1 MQNNQ
6 ELIRGYRAKG
16 EIIEWNDC
24 KLTKEEIDEV
34 IQSFIITNKVKV
46 LNQQV
51 YRENNGM
58 IINEELFQKRC
69 KQGAY
74 LVYLLSDCEMGSE
87 GLSGWMYYAVAHG
100 STDEEIYNDWVEQ
113 CKVIYGVDLSE
124 NLECINGKWFCYY
137 ELVKNELPS
146 CVYGNS
152 QPLYIEKCYSKHID

>member
-1 MQNNQ
+1 
-6 ELIRGYRAKG
+6 
-16 EIIEWNDC
+16 
-24 KLTKEEIDEV
+24 
-34 IQSFIITNKVKV
+34 
-46 LNQQV
+46 
-51 YRENNGM
+51 M

-74 LVYLLSDCEMGSE
+74 LVYLLSSCEMGSE

-124 NLECINGKWFCYY
+124 DLECLNGKWYCCYY

-146 CVYGNS
+146 AVYGDS
-152 QPLYIEKCYSKHID
+152 QPLLIEKCYRKHID